1 MLNSIQILRAIAAL
15 LVLFSH
21 VIHKIIQ
28 KNFENISSFDI
39 GASGV
44 DLFFIISGFIMCF
57 TCEGKN
63 VTFTN
68 FIKNRIIRIIPLYWI
83 LTTAAL
89 FIFLIKPELINSSG
103 GNTSIIDS
111 YFLLPSGEKFL
122 IQNGWTL
129 SYEFYFYF
137 IFALFLIFN
146 FNYFYKKIAVIIT
159 ILLFVTLGLF
169 YENKNP
175 YILFATNEII
185 LEFCLGILCYIFY
198 KKFQINNLI
207 AFFLITIGVTLLLIF
222 HHNVQLNFRS
232 LYYGLPMTLIFIGF
246 INLENVLSK
255 NKSITLNFLKKIGD
269 SSYSLYLVHPFVI
282 SLNAIIFIQANIGSY
297 MIFFITTVI
306 ISIIVSYYIFKL
318 IELPTHKILKKI
330 K

>member
-63 VTFTN
+63 ITFVDFT
-68 FIKNRIIRIIPLYWI
+68 KNRIIRIIPLYWI

-103 GNTSIIDS
+103 GDTSIIDS

-146 FNYFYKKIAVIIT
+146 INYYYKQVAVIT
-159 ILLFVTLGLF
+159 TLLLLVVLGFF

-175 YILFATNEII
+175 YILFTTNEII

-198 KKFQINNLI
+198 KKFHLNNVI
-207 AFFLITIGVTLLLIF
+207 AFFLIAIGVILLF
-222 HHNVQLNFRS
+222 MFQHNVQLNLRS

-246 INLENVLSK
+246 INLENILSK
-255 NKSITLNFLKKIGD
+255 NKSIPLNFLKKIGD

-282 SLNAIIFIQANIGSY
+282 SLTAIIFIKANLSNYI
-297 MIFFITTVI
+297 IFFTITVLT
-306 ISIIVSYYIFKL
+306 SIIISYYIFKL
-318 IELPTHKILKKI
+318 IELPTHNILKKF